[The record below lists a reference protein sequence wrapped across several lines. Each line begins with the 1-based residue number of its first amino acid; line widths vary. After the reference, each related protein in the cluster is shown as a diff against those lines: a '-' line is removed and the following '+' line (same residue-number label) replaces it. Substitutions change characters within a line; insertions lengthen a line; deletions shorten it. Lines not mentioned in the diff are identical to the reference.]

1 MHWWTDIRRRVL
13 IENVSKRQIMR
24 ETGIH
29 WKTLEKILSNPQ
41 PPGYCLSQPRPQPK
55 IGPFRGRI
63 EEILKRYQQAPSLS
77 GPASQNS

>member
-41 PPGYCLSQPRPQPK
+41 PPGYCLSQPR
-55 IGPFRGRI
+55 GRPGWI
-63 EEILKRYQQAPSLS
+63 AIS
-77 GPASQNS
+77 